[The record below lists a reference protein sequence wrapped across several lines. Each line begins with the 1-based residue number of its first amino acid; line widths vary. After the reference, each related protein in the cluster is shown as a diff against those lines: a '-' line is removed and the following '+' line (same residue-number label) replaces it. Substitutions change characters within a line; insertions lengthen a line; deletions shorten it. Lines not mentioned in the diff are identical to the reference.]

1 MAAPDKLQ
9 PPRPAHRPTRVRVPL
24 RQGRPRPGDALL
36 RTCQPHPAVAEPAMN
51 DPHSYRKTLKSHPVH
66 PTRSARSC
74 RLGAMRG
81 SWASGHRVAGRLRI
95 PHVCVESAAPALQ
108 SFSRRCS
115 CSCHLAVAPP
125 GLEHPPLVDAD
136 PLVPGQDHPIVRRR
150 PRRAA
155 HHPVVP
161 ANITGVPPRAA
172 PTRYSRPADRRARPS
187 SLKPQRH
194 SPSTP
199 HLGLRP
205 AQPATPR
212 ATTPV
217 QHRTTKLH

>member
-136 PLVPGQDHPIVRRR
+136 PLVPGQDHPSFADAL
-150 PRRAA
+150 AA
-155 HHPVVP
+155 
-161 ANITGVPPRAA
+161 
-172 PTRYSRPADRRARPS
+172 
-187 SLKPQRH
+187 L
-194 SPSTP
+194 
-199 HLGLRP
+199 
-205 AQPATPR
+205 
-212 ATTPV
+212 
-217 QHRTTKLH
+217 RTTLWSQRISRVCHHGPLPPDIRDQLIGVLAQAA